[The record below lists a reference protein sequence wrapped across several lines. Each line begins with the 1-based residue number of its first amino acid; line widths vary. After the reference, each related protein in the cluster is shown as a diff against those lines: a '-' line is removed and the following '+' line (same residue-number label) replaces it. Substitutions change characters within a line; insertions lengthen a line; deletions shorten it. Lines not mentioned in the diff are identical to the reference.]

1 MTVTNQTE
9 NTRGKKIRK
18 YEEVCRKL
26 SEHIC
31 KKQECLCSKT
41 YSARGK
47 HVGHHT
53 QMSCLASRH
62 TKSHANAKCD
72 EIRVN
77 FSCHTYIY
85 MCKT

>member
-1 MTVTNQTE
+1 MRKFLE
-9 NTRGKKIRK
+9 NFLCTHVRNKS
-18 YEEVCRKL
+18 VCT
-26 SEHIC
+26 
-31 KKQECLCSKT
+31 KT
-41 YSARGK
+41 YSAHGK

-77 FSCHTYIY
+77 ISCHTLYIY
-85 MCKT
+85 IYTHCTSV